1 MPRFDWRCAS
11 CGAVG
16 EIWVR
21 EAVPCQPCRSCG
33 GTAHRQFIP
42 TVNILVPEHFRH
54 NQRDFLPPKG
64 DPSWDKI
71 EMGSGSQSH
80 APPSPGEQL
89 ARELKNA

>member
-1 MPRFDWRCAS
+1 L
-11 CGAVG
+11 
-16 EIWVR
+16 
-21 EAVPCQPCRSCG
+21 
-33 GTAHRQFIP
+33 IP
-42 TVNILVPEHFRH
+42 TGNILVPEHFRH